1 MDSDAKVGELLK
13 AARRQRGWSQGEL
26 AKRSGI
32 SQSTIWRIE
41 NGLIAEPKIGI
52 MLRLAEA
59 LGLDIH
65 QLIGQPS
72 LVSSE
77 EPGQVEVLEEQE
89 EHRID
94 LAYQLCRTDPRFP
107 LGLRVTGEPSI
118 EAKRWII
125 QLYEAATGRRLL

>member
-1 MDSDAKVGELLK
+1 MNRDAKVGELLK
-13 AARRQRGWSQGEL
+13 TARRQRGWSQGEL

-32 SQSTIWRIE
+32 SQSTLWRIE

-72 LVSSE
+72 LASSE
-77 EPGQVEVLEEQE
+77 EQ
-89 EHRID
+89 EHRIN
-94 LAYQLCRTDPRFP
+94 LAYELCRTDPRFP

-125 QLYEAATGRRLL
+125 QLYEAATGGKLL